1 MENSGQPAKKPN
13 VTAQLIERIK
23 NMPLERQS
31 QLLKDLEEGQSR
43 EIRQHDRKAC
53 LLTVDYTV
61 EDRYYRD
68 FIQDMSNSGM
78 FIRTSQTFSSGQTI
92 LMTFMSPDLE
102 KPFKIT
108 GEIIRVLPSGIGVKF
123 KIESQVQEA
132 AIKSIVNMI
141 QDGWDAAYQ
150 VFPRFYRRDASRE
163 IRILNFNRK
172 PGFSVKKLFMVCDGA
187 VVKDEKTWVYTFLYM
202 V

>member
-1 MENSGQPAKKPN
+1 
-13 VTAQLIERIK
+13 
-23 NMPLERQS
+23 MPLERQS

-108 GEIIRVLPSGIGVKF
+108 GEIIRVFPSGIGVKF

-141 QDGWDAAYQ
+141 QDD
-150 VFPRFYRRDASRE
+150 
-163 IRILNFNRK
+163 
-172 PGFSVKKLFMVCDGA
+172 
-187 VVKDEKTWVYTFLYM
+187 
-202 V
+202 